1 MKNIHLLPT
10 EKPSR
15 LHYYSVGNFGV
26 SKENLNWKQGRHIY
40 ITSDEQIKDDDWVY
54 CPVLKKAFF
63 ICLDSILMFKNLG
76 YDSEGNSVYKKEW
89 LKKIILTTDED
100 LIKDGVLSIDDEFLE
115 WFAKN
120 SDCEEVETFID
131 TMGCS
136 LENCNGNPCVNYKII
151 IPQEDKINDSESLM
165 DLKED
170 NILEMF
176 INEQGYPDGP
186 TQEVWSNGV
195 REGIEWYRK
204 KDQKIIPNDATDV
217 EVFAIEEDADGKPF
231 AYIGYKISNGNFHF
245 TTVPFTEPKK
255 EKMYT
260 ESEVLKLLISCNDK
274 FGVYD
279 YKSNEEVINWFK
291 GLK

>member
-1 MKNIHLLPT
+1 MKNLHLLPT
-10 EKPSR
+10 DKPSR
-15 LHYYSVGNFGV
+15 LHYYSVLNFGV

-40 ITSDEQIKDDDWVY
+40 ITSDEEIKEGDW
-54 CPVLKKAFF
+54 FF
-63 ICLDSILMFKNLG
+63 NGEHILQCS
-76 YDSEGNSVYKKEW
+76 DVTDIIIDTEGQWSTIEDC
-89 LKKIILTTDED
+89 KKIILTTDQD
-100 LIKDGVLSIDDEFLE
+100 LIKDGVQAIDDEFLE
-115 WFAKN
+115 WFVKN

-131 TMGCS
+131 IMGCS

-151 IPQEDKINDSESLM
+151 IPKEDKINVSESLI

-195 REGIEWYRK
+195 REGIEWYRR

-217 EVFAIEEDADGKPF
+217 EVFAIKEDADGKPF

-245 TTVPFTEPKK
+245 TTVPFTEPKQ

-260 ESEVLKLLISCNDK
+260 ESEVLKLLISCKDR
-274 FGVYD
+274 FGGSELYD
-279 YKSNEEVINWFK
+279 YTSDERVINWFK
-291 GLK
+291 RLK